1 MALTLNKIWLL
12 IPIISAATAWLYFL
26 VYFAPSVDG
35 TLKVKLEFPS
45 NLKELQSLAQV
56 LKEYSKTHS
65 LYVLVLFSSAYVYK
79 QTFSIPGSVFLNLL
93 AGALF
98 GVKMGF
104 PLCCVLTAAGASFC
118 YWLSF
123 LVGKEVVEKHYPD
136 KIQYFQNKV
145 EENSHQLVYY
155 LLFLRMFP
163 ITPNMLINLIS
174 PLIGIPFN
182 MFLVA
187 VFIGLMPYIFLCIQ
201 TGEMLASLTSM
212 DDIFSYETLLK
223 MAAIACVALG
233 PSFLMKNP
241 NKVKSKQAI
250 NGKDS

>member
-1 MALTLNKIWLL
+1 MADVHGHEFKTRL
-12 IPIISAATAWLYFL
+12 
-26 VYFAPSVDG
+26 
-35 TLKVKLEFPS
+35 KLEFPS

-98 GVKMGF
+98 GVNMGF

-123 LVGKEVVEKHYPD
+123 LVGKEV
-136 KIQYFQNKV
+136 V